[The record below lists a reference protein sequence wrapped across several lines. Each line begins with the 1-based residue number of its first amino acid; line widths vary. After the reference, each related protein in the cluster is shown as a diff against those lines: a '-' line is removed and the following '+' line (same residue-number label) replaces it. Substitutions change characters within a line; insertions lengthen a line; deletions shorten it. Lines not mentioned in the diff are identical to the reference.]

1 MKRTITVKG
10 VGTAKTK
17 PDRVVLNMT
26 VETKDREYENAIRS
40 ANEQIADLNA
50 ALEAVGYEKG
60 SLKTMDFNVHMNYED
75 ARDEN
80 GLYRSVF
87 AGYMCFHSLKLE
99 FDFTNAALGK
109 TLSAIASC
117 NAKPQF
123 NLSFTVKNPASIKEK
138 LLESAAMNARQ
149 KAEIL
154 CAASGVSLGELV
166 NIDYNWGDVNVF
178 SLTNFTRAKN
188 ESAVFGASFDAQLS
202 PDDIRSTDSVTFT
215 WEMERDENYR

>member
-17 PDRVVLNMT
+17 PDRVVLNMNI
-26 VETKDREYENAIRS
+26 ETKDREYEAAIRA

-60 SLKTMDFNVHMNYED
+60 ALKTMDFNVHMNYED
-75 ARDEN
+75 ERDDR
-80 GLYRSVF
+80 GMYRSVF

-99 FDFTNAALGK
+99 FDFTNENLSK
-109 TLSAIASC
+109 SLSAIAACS
-117 NAKPQF
+117 AKPQF
-123 NLSFTVKNPASIKEK
+123 SLSFTVKDPASIKSK
-138 LLESAAMNARQ
+138 LLESAAANARQ

-154 CAASGVSLGELV
+154 CAASGVSLGELI

-178 SLTNFTRAKN
+178 SPTNLMRAKN
-188 ESAVFGASFDAQLS
+188 ESAAFGASFDAQLS

-215 WEMERDENYR
+215 WALGRDEDDD

>member
-17 PDRVVLNMT
+17 PDRVVLNMNL
-26 VETKDREYENAIRS
+26 ETKDADYEGAIRA

-50 ALEAVGYEKG
+50 ALESAGYEKG
-60 SLKTMDFNVHMNYED
+60 ALKTMDFNVHMNYED

-80 GLYRSVF
+80 GMYRSVF

-99 FDFTNAALGK
+99 FDFTNEALSQ
-109 TLSAIASC
+109 TLSAIAAC
-117 NAKPQF
+117 KAKPQF
-123 NLSFTVKNPASIKEK
+123 NLSFTVKDPAAIKEK
-138 LLESAAMNARQ
+138 LLESAAANARM
-149 KAEIL
+149 KANIL
-154 CAASGVSLGELV
+154 CSASGVVLGELI

-178 SLTNFTRAKN
+178 SPTNFTRAKN
-188 ESAVFGASFDAQLS
+188 ENAAFGACFDAQLS

-215 WEMERDENYR
+215 WEIERDENYK